1 MTIPGNETLVN
12 FHDTIVYIQNISYRT
27 KLNCIPFNYKWSQHA
42 FLCLCMVS
50 EKDAE
55 ITLSINIYL
64 FYVFRFCTCFEVS
77 RYLSVVLHQ
86 KYINLI
92 FKYKLSARLV
102 FCDYELVIDREA
114 WCAAIHGVAELD
126 TTEQLNWNELNWTE
140 LRARWLW
147 ACKVSKTG
155 EENAAKRMNF
165 LSEEWLLYTHS
176 LPVTS
181 HYDASCFGE
190 CNMYSLCYMLIYIIS
205 TCKSVYLGL
214 GWTAL

>member
-1 MTIPGNETLVN
+1 MKIPGNETLIN

-77 RYLSVVLHQ
+77 RCLSVVLHQ

-92 FKYKLSARLV
+92 FKCKLSARLV

-114 WCAAIHGVAELD
+114 WCAAIHGVAD
-126 TTEQLNWNELNWTE
+126 WATELNWTE
-140 LRARWLW
+140 LNWGQDDCEPVKLVKLVKKMQRKEWIFFLKNDSLTHILCQSPAIWHILLW
-147 ACKVSKTG
+147 EA
-155 EENAAKRMNF
+155 
-165 LSEEWLLYTHS
+165 
-176 LPVTS
+176 
-181 HYDASCFGE
+181 
-190 CNMYSLCYMLIYIIS
+190 
-205 TCKSVYLGL
+205 
-214 GWTAL
+214 